1 MTAINSLALIAL
13 KCAPNVFDL
22 SSDMTHASIRD
33 QVVRARL
40 LARDLAQLPKPPQ
53 SVLVVG
59 AGFAG
64 VSVAMAL
71 AAQKIKVLVVE
82 VNRQPFQLQ
91 SKVSDRYVAPFMYEW
106 PSHNADDQSYP
117 PAGAPAWSDDSIL
130 AGLWDA
136 PAIATLKQAGRDR
149 GAWRKRWKRLHGVR
163 SHGPYPAEPPHWDE
177 WFVRELRGQVPLP
190 AKELARRARARL
202 LEHLA
207 AIPPTS
213 AQLKILTG
221 VDADAIKRFV
231 GAFAK
236 QMGSWYQSMSS
247 PPIPGSYRPWQHL
260 RVVTGVDWLTSQ
272 PAHNVPCDVDAVIL
286 GGGAGPERVEL
297 DAYPF
302 KFDAVGPA
310 AGLSFWDN
318 DGWLGASADDHVGV
332 FGAGDGALQDA
343 LRALTGH
350 KHPLM
355 TIHAIRRDPRARA
368 ALTAVEPE
376 LAAIDRQNWLAASWT
391 QVSEE
396 KGKPRFHR
404 GVLDEVLD
412 QRCRAI
418 ACRLSEQPGIN
429 QAVADILLAGTGVV
443 YHVFQENYFTKS
455 YLLNRFLLHLIDV
468 CQPPGGR
475 LAGKIRYSSMPDMA
489 EIRGYARSVVSA
501 RQGYQRADY
510 RIWLK
515 RRYSLS
521 YFSVPMHRVAV
532 RYGRLHPDSQ
542 PGHQLLG
549 LSSEKIAERTCLGG
563 VPYPHVAE
571 PMP

>member
-213 AQLKILTG
+213 AQLKILTR

-260 RVVTGVDWLTSQ
+260 RVATGVDWLTSQ
-272 PAHNVPCDVDAVIL
+272 PEHNVPCDVDAVIL

-396 KGKPRFHR
+396 KGSRVFIAVCWMKYWISVVARLHA
-404 GVLDEVLD
+404 G
-412 QRCRAI
+412 CRSSRASI
-418 ACRLSEQPGIN
+418 KRWRTSCSPEPAWCTTCSRKIISPSRICSIGSCCTSSTS
-429 QAVADILLAGTGVV
+429 VSRRAGGW
-443 YHVFQENYFTKS
+443 
-455 YLLNRFLLHLIDV
+455 R
-468 CQPPGGR
+468 
-475 LAGKIRYSSMPDMA
+475 
-489 EIRGYARSVVSA
+489 ARSATA
-501 RQGYQRADY
+501 RCLT
-510 RIWLK
+510 WP
-515 RRYSLS
+515 RYA
-521 YFSVPMHRVAV
+521 VTRVASYRRARATNV
-532 RYGRLHPDSQ
+532 RTIEYG
-542 PGHQLLG
+542 
-549 LSSEKIAERTCLGG
+549 
-563 VPYPHVAE
+563 
-571 PMP
+571 